1 MRKLKI
7 NKLFQPCVVDV
18 NDELYP
24 NGVFIFNITKL
35 QNFIAANKDKFQVEY
50 ISVSSIPKY
59 TSSNIN
65 EDTVKNANLT
75 SPIILAETSPS
86 RFNVIDGNHR
96 LEKAFRDGHQTIP
109 AYRVMVEQHIAFLT
123 TKTGYQSYIGY
134 WNEKVKELQRELEC

>member
-134 WNEKVKELQRELEC
+134 WNKKVKELQRELI

>member
-59 TSSNIN
+59 KSANIN

-75 SPIILAETSPS
+75 SPIILAEISSS

-96 LEKAFRDGHQTIP
+96 LEKAFREGHQTIP
-109 AYRVMVEQHIAFLT
+109 AYRVMAEQHIAFLT
-123 TKTGYQSYIGY
+123 TKMGYQSYVGY
-134 WNEKVKELQRELEC
+134 WNEKVKESQLL